1 MSSFHF
7 VVWQSVGS
15 RTSQHLALFAQAPV
29 AGDTDSIL
37 AHWVLPELTH
47 HRLAQQ
53 SHSLLVETTLLP
65 PPTHLLDMG
74 ECTLLTGDL
83 PLQAEQERLCF
94 DFEGHTLRG
103 HFAMLRLRPGG
114 SRWLFGRLQFM
125 PDKFQRGSQVAPL
138 WPSTQ
143 TTSV

>member
-1 MSSFHF
+1 MTSLHF
-7 VVWQSVGS
+7 VLWQSVGAH
-15 RTSQHLALFAQAPV
+15 TSQHLALFEQAPV
-29 AGDTDSIL
+29 AGNTDSIL

-53 SHSLLVETTLLP
+53 SHSLLVEATHLP

-74 ECTLLTGDL
+74 ECTLVTGEL
-83 PLQAEQERLCF
+83 PLQDDQERLCLG
-94 DFEGHTLRG
+94 FEGHTLRG

-125 PDKFQRGSQVAPL
+125 PDRFQRGPQVAPS